1 MTLSLRAS
9 GLDAILLDIEGT
21 TTPLA
26 FVHEALFPFARRALE
41 PFVRAHVDRPEFA
54 VVVQHLRAE
63 WRNDSARGDQ
73 PPAWS
78 GESSSGE
85 EQISSIVRYA
95 GWLMDRDRKASGLKE
110 LQGLIWQRGYE
121 EGALR
126 GDVFADVP
134 DALRRWHDSGVT
146 IAIYSSGS
154 VLAQQLLFR
163 STPFGDLTPLID
175 AYFDTSVGA
184 KRAAE
189 SYRVIAERLGKPPAR
204 CLFISDLPAELAAAR
219 AAGLR
224 AVLSIRP
231 GNAAANDAESIRDFN
246 DVA

>member
-54 VVVQHLRAE
+54 VVVQRLRAE
-63 WRNDSARGDQ
+63 WRNDSARGDR

-78 GESSSGE
+78 GESSGE